1 MDVEILTM
9 PTSPKATIT
18 KALAAAHRGD
28 SDAVMRLASTLS
40 AGEPPGASDDELW
53 VRAEGAYQRGE
64 YTDALRLF
72 GAFERHSAARRAPAW
87 QIYTSYHHRAFMLHQ
102 QARFAEGGQA
112 LEELQRLI
120 QKSPKLAS
128 RGADVEAL
136 FAHRYELEGDFE
148 RARARMVEAHRRAI
162 ETEQWR
168 RAATTASDVGRLSAV
183 LEWQRRARELA
194 LPLNAPRL
202 VRTIDER
209 RAGVLKTLGK
219 LNEAAA
225 IYEAVIAG
233 CLEEPMPGTLH
244 AAYMGRADLRFAR
257 GDLRGAE
264 EDFRAALA
272 IAEQMS
278 MKRMMVYPLKD
289 LARLHL
295 ERGHEG
301 DLEKAREFF
310 GRAMALIV
318 SLDPPQA
325 ILYRQLAE
333 DLLREPRYLSKRML
347 YSTREKLEKAL
358 HRVVELTGPHPYQ
371 QAFRLKDFQRAVAD
385 LVLQLRNL
393 QEPEIQLASHLV
405 RPQSGTVCDLSTG
418 EAISKIRRSEVE
430 LLRYL
435 LDRQADGQHEARSYD
450 VKHDLKGLR
459 SLEAAR
465 KRIGRL
471 RGAIGEDLIE
481 VRRGNQRY
489 YRVRTPLPR
498 LR

>member
-1 MDVEILTM
+1 
-9 PTSPKATIT
+9 
-18 KALAAAHRGD
+18 
-28 SDAVMRLASTLS
+28 
-40 AGEPPGASDDELW
+40 
-53 VRAEGAYQRGE
+53 
-64 YTDALRLF
+64 
-72 GAFERHSAARRAPAW
+72 
-87 QIYTSYHHRAFMLHQ
+87 
-102 QARFAEGGQA
+102 
-112 LEELQRLI
+112 
-120 QKSPKLAS
+120 
-128 RGADVEAL
+128 
-136 FAHRYELEGDFE
+136 
-148 RARARMVEAHRRAI
+148 
-162 ETEQWR
+162 
-168 RAATTASDVGRLSAV
+168 
-183 LEWQRRARELA
+183 
-194 LPLNAPRL
+194 
-202 VRTIDER
+202 
-209 RAGVLKTLGK
+209 
-219 LNEAAA
+219 
-225 IYEAVIAG
+225 
-233 CLEEPMPGTLH
+233 
-244 AAYMGRADLRFAR
+244 
-257 GDLRGAE
+257 
-264 EDFRAALA
+264 
-272 IAEQMS
+272 
-278 MKRMMVYPLKD
+278 MMVYPLKD

-295 ERGHEG
+295 ERGHDG

-325 ILYRQLAE
+325 ILYRQLAD

-371 QAFRLKDFQRAVAD
+371 QAFRLKDFHRAVAD

-418 EAISKIRRSEVE
+418 EAVSKIRRSEVE

-450 VKHDLKGLR
+450 VKHDLKGIR

-471 RGAIGEDLIE
+471 RDAIGEDLIE

-489 YRVRTPLPR
+489 YRVRTPLPG